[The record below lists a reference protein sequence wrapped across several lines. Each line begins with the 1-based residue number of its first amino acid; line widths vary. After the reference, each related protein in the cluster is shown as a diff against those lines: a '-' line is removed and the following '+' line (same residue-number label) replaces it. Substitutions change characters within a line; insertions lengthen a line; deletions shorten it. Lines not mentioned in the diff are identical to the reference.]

1 MPAWKR
7 FFQIFGIYSSKIS
20 ELIPVFWNLDTVW
33 VMLSAVV
40 SNVGKSFALTQFLS
54 GAVSNA
60 GKSSALTQVVYA
72 VVSNAGFS
80 RRLTQFLLRLC
91 QM

>member
-1 MPAWKR
+1 MRAEKR
-7 FFQIFGIYSSKIS
+7 FFQILGIYSSKIL
-20 ELIPVFWNLDTVW
+20 EFIPVFWNFDTVW

-60 GKSSALTQVVYA
+60 GFL
-72 VVSNAGFS
+72 
-80 RRLTQFLLRLC
+80 RRLTQLLLWLC
-91 QM
+91 QMQQNKGF